1 MQMKCERCGKDLC
14 FDESNACAY
23 CGYPAPEDIVKV
35 TAYVNERLDKDFPNA
50 FEEDDQ
56 NEDKNGN

>member
-1 MQMKCERCGKDLC
+1 MQMKCEGCGKDLC
-14 FDESNACAY
+14 FDENNTCIY
-23 CGYPAPEDIVKV
+23 CEYPAPEDIAEV